1 MTSRGRRPKHRSGED
16 RERAILATAENLLG
30 HRSLKDISVDDLAR
44 GAGISRPTFY
54 FYFPSKEAV
63 VLTLLDR
70 VALEVR
76 TSRDSVLARLGQSG
90 GASQSWQDAL
100 TSIYETFRA
109 HRPVVLAAADLFNEN
124 EEVRKLWGRV
134 IAGFVEETAA
144 MIEVERA
151 KGTAPP
157 GPDAYALAT
166 ALNWMNERVFFATF
180 AGQEPA
186 IGEDALLTVLFSVWS
201 RAIYT
206 DDSLGG

>member
-1 MTSRGRRPKHRSGED
+1 MTSRGRRPKHPSGED

-30 HRSLKDISVDDLAR
+30 QRSLNDISVDDLAR

-63 VLTLLDR
+63 VLTLLDQ
-70 VALEVR
+70 VAEEAR
-76 TSRDSVLARLGQSG
+76 TSRDSLLARLGESG
-90 GASQSWQDAL
+90 SASQLWRDAL

-134 IAGFVEETAA
+134 IAGLVEETAA
-144 MIEVERA
+144 VIEAERA
-151 KGTAPP
+151 KGAAPP
-157 GPDAYALAT
+157 GPDAHALAT
-166 ALNWMNERVFFATF
+166 ALNWMNERVFFASF

-186 IGEDALLTVLFSVWS
+186 IPEDALLTVLFSVWS